1 MPLHSNLHPATYIS
15 LSLMIR
21 PRAYVSK
28 TSTGVSPGNGD
39 CFIGFDLGT
48 SGARM
53 SIVERRLSDSEDK
66 LWDYVEVATE
76 ALAWDDNMQYDKG
89 NDWRAALDT
98 LLKRVRSTEV
108 MTRVNAICVSG
119 TSATCLLVDR
129 SSLEVSRD
137 ARMYSYDISSSSN
150 ESAKKRVMELV
161 DKYIPEKHTAR
172 ATTGSL
178 CKLLLWNEEQSVVD
192 DTGEVKEVL
201 CHQSDFAAV
210 SLMQEP
216 GMENSDLAYQ
226 FTSDWHNVL
235 KLGFDVRA
243 KEFPPWMMKLLQ
255 EGAGITNPENVLP
268 SKVIS
273 PGEPYGVISS
283 TVATKYG
290 LSPNCLL
297 VGGTTDSN
305 AAFFAAAGAKPDYGT
320 AVTSLGSTLAMKQL
334 SEVSFWMLVNH
345 VLLPVAIPEEY
356 NTLTIDCV
364 ITHLFL
370 CLDICG
376 RCIQG
381 SIQPS
386 VPKIWR

>member
-1 MPLHSNLHPATYIS
+1 
-15 LSLMIR
+15 
-21 PRAYVSK
+21 
-28 TSTGVSPGNGD
+28 
-39 CFIGFDLGT
+39 
-48 SGARM
+48 M

-76 ALAWDDNMQYDKG
+76 ALAWDDYMQYDKG

-129 SSLEVSRD
+129 RSLEVSRD
-137 ARMYSYDISSSSN
+137 ARMYNYDISSSSSN

-192 DTGEVKEVL
+192 DTGDVKEVL
-201 CHQSDFAAV
+201 CHQSDFAAM

-216 GMENSDLAYQ
+216 GIDNSDLAYQ

-243 KEFPPWMMKLLQ
+243 KEFPSWMMKLLQ
-255 EGAGITNPENVLP
+255 EGAGITHPENVLP

-334 SEVSFWMLVNH
+334 SEVSFGCLVNH
-345 VLLPVAIPEEY
+345 VLLHVAIPEEY
-356 NTLTIDCV
+356 NTLTIDCI
-364 ITHLFL
+364 ITFIPLLRHLWKMHPGAYTA
-370 CLDICG
+370 I
-376 RCIQG
+376 G
-381 SIQPS
+381 SQDLEMTAGKKS
-386 VPKIWR
+386 KMHG